1 MIKESIYGIIFYI
14 NLNKKGVTS
23 FGKII
28 SYEYDDGYK
37 IPIIEFET
45 QGGKIISKKP
55 FFYESSDIDKF
66 ITVKNN
72 INKNIRIVFEEN
84 NPEKFVIKVDK
95 EFSYGNLILMII
107 IGIFFIFFG
116 IYKVFQNIDFF

>member
-1 MIKESIYGIIFYI
+1 MFYDLFYCFILIGILMIKESIYGIIFYI

-45 QGGKIISKKP
+45 KDGK
-55 FFYESSDIDKF
+55 
-66 ITVKNN
+66 
-72 INKNIRIVFEEN
+72 
-84 NPEKFVIKVDK
+84 
-95 EFSYGNLILMII
+95 
-107 IGIFFIFFG
+107 
-116 IYKVFQNIDFF
+116 